1 MILDFGKKFFS
12 IALVILLV
20 GCQPSPQLS
29 NTKKF
34 SETQMLMGTVVRL
47 DVCYFEQETQ
57 RLKTVVP
64 QVWSRLEDI
73 SRRMSIQDQT
83 SDVYRINHAQGEPV
97 TVGEDTYQLLKASK
111 HYWGVTKKTFDI
123 TVLNLIRLWKSAE
136 KKGQIPTLKE
146 IRTAQNSLGVSS
158 LAFLPGNQVRLT
170 KKNVEIDLGG
180 IAKGYALDEGARI
193 LRENG
198 FRNFLID
205 AGGDVFAGGCN
216 CESQPWK
223 IGLRDPR
230 NPQKVLD
237 VLYLS
242 NMAVT
247 TSGDYERY
255 YKISGQRWSHI
266 MNPITGYPS
275 QGILST
281 TVVAP
286 VAQESDA
293 FSTSLCILGR
303 NLGIDLIDSLG
314 ESFAALIVESSN
326 GKDICEYKSKHYSKF
341 QKMN

>member
-1 MILDFGKKFFS
+1 
-12 IALVILLV
+12 
-20 GCQPSPQLS
+20 
-29 NTKKF
+29 
-34 SETQMLMGTVVRL
+34 
-47 DVCYFEQETQ
+47 
-57 RLKTVVP
+57 
-64 QVWSRLEDI
+64 
-73 SRRMSIQDQT
+73 
-83 SDVYRINHAQGEPV
+83 
-97 TVGEDTYQLLKASK
+97 
-111 HYWGVTKKTFDI
+111 
-123 TVLNLIRLWKSAE
+123 
-136 KKGQIPTLKE
+136 LKE

-293 FSTSLCILGR
+293 FST
-303 NLGIDLIDSLG
+303 
-314 ESFAALIVESSN
+314 
-326 GKDICEYKSKHYSKF
+326 
-341 QKMN
+341 